1 MRKDLFMKVRK
12 ISISIKLVIGV
23 LLVFLLSDLCIGF
36 IVYNKSKGL
45 LENQIKDNALNIA
58 SCAAASIDPAL
69 FVSVEPGDEEGS
81 ENYETIRSALSVFFD
96 NAGVEYV
103 YSVKAS
109 DNGVVYVVDSDPEEP
124 GLPGDEFEYDDDT
137 FIALS
142 GSKVVNKEPYT
153 DKWGTHISAYA
164 PIFDGNTVVGAA
176 VVDISMDWIKAQTA
190 ALFKMII
197 LICIIIMAIGTVIL
211 FIVTKILTRKLN
223 VLNDKIVELTRGD
236 GDLTK
241 KIELNSGDELEVI
254 ANNVN
259 DLISFIRNMMV
270 KIKED
275 SGRLNTT
282 SSDIADNV
290 RGAKSDALSIS
301 NTMTDMSST
310 MEETSASLNEIN
322 ELMTEITASFEDIA
336 EEIDGGRTFSH
347 EVKEAAEKTGQTA
360 GEARTVTK
368 TRVDDMADS
377 VNDKIERSKAVSRI
391 ADLTKNIIA
400 IANQTNLLALNA
412 SIEAARAGE
421 AGKGFAVVA
430 TEIGELASNSQ
441 AAATEIQTVS
451 SEVISSVDELANEA
465 KELLSFVNE
474 ITLEGFDD
482 LVRISDE
489 YKGSAE
495 KIDEMMVRFSEAFEQ
510 ISKNIDS
517 IKVSTDAVNSA
528 VEDAANGVSKTAERS
543 IEMTNNM
550 SRIDE
555 SANSSSDIA
564 GELSEE
570 VGRFKLD

>member
-1 MRKDLFMKVRK
+1 MKVRK
-12 ISISIKLVIGV
+12 ISISLKLVIGV
-23 LLVFLLSDLCIGF
+23 LVVFLLSDLCIGL
-36 IVYNKSKGL
+36 IIYNRSKAL
-45 LENQIKDNALNIA
+45 LETQIKDNALNIA

-69 FVSVEPGDEEGS
+69 FVTIEPGDEEGA
-81 ENYETIRSALSVFFD
+81 ENYETIRSALTVFFD

-103 YSVKAS
+103 YSVKQS
-109 DNGVVYVVDSDPEEP
+109 DDGVVYVVDSDPDDP
-124 GLPGDEFEYDDDT
+124 GLPGDEFESDDDT
-137 FIALS
+137 LLALS

-153 DKWGTHISAYA
+153 DKWGTHISAYS

-197 LICIIIMAIGTVIL
+197 LICIIIMGIGTVIL
-211 FIVTKILTRKLN
+211 FVVTRLLTRKLQ
-223 VLNDKIVELTRGD
+223 VLNDKIVDLTRGD

-241 KIELNSGDELEVI
+241 TIELKTGDELEVI
-254 ANNVN
+254 ADNVN
-259 DLISFIRNMMV
+259 DLISFIRYMMV
-270 KIKED
+270 KIKND
-275 SGRLNTT
+275 SGRLNET
-282 SSDIADNV
+282 SADIADNV
-290 RGAKSDALSIS
+290 KGAKSDAQSIS

-322 ELMTEITASFEDIA
+322 ELMSEITASFEDIA
-336 EEIDGGRTFSH
+336 EEIDGGRSFSH
-347 EVKEAAEKTGQTA
+347 EVKGAAEKTGQTA
-360 GEARTVTK
+360 EEERTVTK
-368 TRVDDMADS
+368 TKVNDMADS

-391 ADLTKNIIA
+391 DDLTKNIIA

-430 TEIGELASNSQ
+430 TEIGDLASDSQ
-441 AAATEIQTVS
+441 KAASEIQAVS
-451 SEVISSVDELANEA
+451 SEVISSVNELAKEA
-465 KELLSFVNE
+465 QELLAFVNE
-474 ITLEGFDD
+474 TTMEGFDD

-510 ISKNIDS
+510 IRNNIDS
-517 IKVSTDAVNSA
+517 IKMSTDAVNTA
-528 VEDAANGVSKTAERS
+528 VEDAANGVSETAERS

-555 SANSSSDIA
+555 SAVSSSGIA

-570 VGRFKLD
+570 VGKFKLE